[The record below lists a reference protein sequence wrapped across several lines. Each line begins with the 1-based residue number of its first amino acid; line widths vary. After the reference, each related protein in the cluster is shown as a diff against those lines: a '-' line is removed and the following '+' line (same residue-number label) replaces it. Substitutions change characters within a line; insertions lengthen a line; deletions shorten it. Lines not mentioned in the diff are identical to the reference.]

1 MNNSKNSVLDQLA
14 QSCCETGSS
23 VLSTEQLRSI
33 LLSAAYKVPD
43 MPVNTEGLKKAL
55 LIFDQALK
63 LPDNAWISFEEVEAS
78 LEDVKPYLSPDI
90 NETINREISAA
101 KTPDNK
107 IQQIRWKKFI
117 LESIITPVIVSLI
130 TSGVNRIAS
139 KERDRKEET
148 SWSTTAEYQ
157 QEDLAIEKRIL
168 ELLEEGQDTSDIHV
182 EIGDEP
188 IYAEQRIVDSVNS
201 DIDTGNANS

>member
-63 LPDNAWISFEEVEAS
+63 LPDDAWISFEEAKTVVD
-78 LEDVKPYLSPDI
+78 DVKPYLPP
-90 NETINREISAA
+90 ETVQSLESKMEKSKTSDHKISKEVWIGILTTLFSSLVAIILFWLGQ
-101 KTPDNK
+101 TLPNPQL
-107 IQQIRWKKFI
+107 QQIIDLLSQHDVVENSDNIPETFDC
-117 LESIITPVIVSLI
+117 PVFE
-130 TSGVNRIAS
+130 IAS
-139 KERDRKEET
+139 LNQMPQNNQSKHDEENIRDHQL
-148 SWSTTAEYQ
+148 S
-157 QEDLAIEKRIL
+157 L
-168 ELLEEGQDTSDIHV
+168 
-182 EIGDEP
+182 
-188 IYAEQRIVDSVNS
+188 
-201 DIDTGNANS
+201 

>member
-1 MNNSKNSVLDQLA
+1 MNNSKDSVLDQLA
-14 QSCCETGSS
+14 QSCCEAGSS
-23 VLSTEQLRSI
+23 VLSTEQLKNI
-33 LLSAAYKVPD
+33 LLSAACKVPD
-43 MPVNTEGLKKAL
+43 IPVNTEGLKRAL
-55 LIFDQALK
+55 LILDQALK
-63 LPDNAWISFEEVEAS
+63 LPDDTWISFEEVEAS
-78 LEDVKPYLSPDI
+78 LEDLKPYLSPDI
-90 NETINREISAA
+90 NETINREISAE

-107 IQQIRWKKFI
+107 IQQSRWKKFI

-182 EIGDEP
+182 EIGDES
-188 IYAEQRIVDSVNS
+188 IYAEQHIVDSVDS
-201 DIDTGNANS
+201 DINTSNANS